1 MPTIVKHNP
10 TAKHYILLG
19 AGFAQ
24 WSTARPNRILGDLF
38 PTENAAQTR
47 LLCLC
52 DEHGKVEWALDD
64 QVTIIQTDTQS
75 PAQILANFPN
85 SDPSPNA

>member
-38 PTENAAQTR
+38 PTENAAQ
-47 LLCLC
+47 
-52 DEHGKVEWALDD
+52 
-64 QVTIIQTDTQS
+64 
-75 PAQILANFPN
+75 
-85 SDPSPNA
+85 